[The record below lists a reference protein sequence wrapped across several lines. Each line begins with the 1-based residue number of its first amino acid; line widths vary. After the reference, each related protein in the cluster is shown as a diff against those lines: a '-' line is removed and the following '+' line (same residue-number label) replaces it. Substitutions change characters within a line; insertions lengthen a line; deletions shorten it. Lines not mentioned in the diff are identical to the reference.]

1 MDVTQLLLCH
11 GERKLPNDEDSVQVG
26 TYQLSN
32 STIFVPVHWVSALVV
47 FTQEHNKKIYTDQHQ
62 QDCGL
67 SDMIIH
73 PAQGSR

>member
-32 STIFVPVHWVSALVV
+32 STIFVTVHWVSALVV
-47 FTQEHNKKIYTDQHQ
+47 FTQITRKYTLININKIVGSQ
-62 QDCGL
+62 
-67 SDMIIH
+67 MIIH